1 MAITQGLY
9 NVGGVNIPD
18 LGISEGLNSLFKTSV
33 FGPNNL
39 NQTTSQQAQQGMYNA
54 PATNYSQLQGSAI
67 PPKGTLRTAKVN
79 TVSPVVPQYSQNNG
93 QSTGFN
99 INNFPGYAGWDPQ
112 AAFYDWQAT
121 GGAGKGGTQ
130 QQPPA
135 GKTVKIAGKD
145 VAINGD
151 PVGSVLNTF
160 KNSDYGDY
168 ASQMTPEQF
177 GAAIDATYQPALDVL
192 GQSEQYLKEQ
202 QPGVEQGIAQQNAL
216 NQKQLGDTRA
226 TQMGVLNSN
235 KNTAIQRKESALA
248 AARRLYSE
256 LQQGARQ
263 RYGGASSAGEGA
275 SILMGNEQ
283 QRQMGQTQRDTQ
295 NALSEIDKQ
304 GVELENNYNTQKMQL
319 ETQFQSALRDAQSEF
334 QNRLLQINSNKAQ
347 TEQAKAQARLQNL
360 IDLRNQANAI
370 NAQKMQYAQQL
381 DLMKQQSA
389 ISLQEYKAKL
399 GMAGT
404 NSAKTLSTL
413 FNNVTTN
420 PQATTTIQSQKGS
433 VLPTTINNSTG
444 IMAYNP
450 SGVTKNDPMAM
461 SLQGN
466 LNQNRGYDN
475 FGNQVYNTGYLSPAT
490 VVQNQQAQGGVTP
503 VAYMA
508 DGRIRYSDGS
518 VR

>member
-18 LGISEGLNSLFKTSV
+18 LGISEGLNSLFKTNV

-145 VAINGD
+145 VAIGGD

-160 KNSDYGDY
+160 KNSDYGDF

-177 GAAIDATYQPALDVL
+177 GAAIDATYQPSLDVL
-192 GQSEQYLKEQ
+192 SQAEGYLKEQ

-216 NQKQLGDTRA
+216 NKKQLSDTRA
-226 TQMGVLNSN
+226 TQVGVLTAN
-235 KNTAIQRKESALA
+235 KNSAIQRKESALA

-283 QRQMGQTQRDTQ
+283 QRQMGQTQRETQ
-295 NALSEIDKQ
+295 NALSEIDRQ
-304 GVELENNYNTQKMQL
+304 SVDLENNFVTQNMQL
-319 ETQFQSALRDAQSEF
+319 ETQAQIALRDAQSEF

-360 IDLRNQANAI
+360 IDLRNQANVI
-370 NAQKMQYAQQL
+370 NQQKMAYAQQIE
-381 DLMKQQSA
+381 LMKQQSA

-404 NSAKTLSTL
+404 NA
-413 FNNVTTN
+413 NNALAGLMKNVSDN
-420 PQATTTIQSQKGS
+420 PTAYTKLPTQTGATQ
-433 VLPTTINNSTG
+433 PTTINNSTG
-444 IMAYNP
+444 VMAYNP
-450 SGVTKNDPMAM
+450 SGVTKNDPWSSYYGA
-461 SLQGN
+461 
-466 LNQNRGYDN
+466 
-475 FGNQVYNTGYLSPAT
+475 
-490 VVQNQQAQGGVTP
+490 
-503 VAYMA
+503 
-508 DGRIRYSDGS
+508 
-518 VR
+518 